1 MNLLASSPHL
11 IMFYRKNKNI
21 VNISCAAHIQA
32 SFFLSGEPNLSGLCN
47 KEALHIL
54 CKLVICTGS
63 RIHTTQ
69 GSRFRE
75 AQLRF
80 PFHPSFL
87 ILKMQQLLPL
97 FPRLS
102 LYPFGCAICLP
113 FLYFAFARRQME
125 RGSNDAELRSPGRE
139 EEGSRRVCIACL
151 HQGQRGR
158 QDEGAFL
165 PLPAIIRGRAELF
178 LRWQMA

>member
-1 MNLLASSPHL
+1 MAIPIHLNAGFGICMNLLASSPHL
-11 IMFYRKNKNI
+11 IMFYRKYKNI

-63 RIHTTQ
+63 RIHTT
-69 GSRFRE
+69 E

-139 EEGSRRVCIACL
+139 GGRGKPPRMHRVFASRAA
-151 HQGQRGR
+151 
-158 QDEGAFL
+158 GA
-165 PLPAIIRGRAELF
+165 AG
-178 LRWQMA
+178 